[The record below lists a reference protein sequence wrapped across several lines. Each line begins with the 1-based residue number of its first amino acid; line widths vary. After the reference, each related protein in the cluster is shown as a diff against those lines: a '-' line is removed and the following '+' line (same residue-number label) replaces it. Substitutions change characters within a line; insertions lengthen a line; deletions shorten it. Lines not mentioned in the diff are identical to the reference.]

1 LLCDGGLIVTK
12 SGMRLLVGTGDYG
25 AEKTAFNLAF
35 ESRI

>member
-1 LLCDGGLIVTK
+1 
-12 SGMRLLVGTGDYG
+12 MRLLVGTGDYG